1 VESGTTTQ
9 RLGGHAVSFESTF
22 RALTAR
28 GGCRHLGCVVQGGF
42 MRFLQSH
49 VYRDRV
55 QFENVD
61 LGGYVHHP
69 NYLLFLE
76 RGRYSALCDIEFG
89 FEGQMRAGRTF
100 VVAETQ
106 TRYMRPLSMGQEFF
120 VVTRTVACRRSSLK
134 VVQIITLELPSPE
147 VLLSVGDNLS
157 ALPGVVFDAQIRFV
171 LVDLASMK
179 AAELSEFERER
190 LVIPGEGFFVEQPQR
205 RDVRLH
211 PW

>member
-1 VESGTTTQ
+1 
-9 RLGGHAVSFESTF
+9 
-22 RALTAR
+22 
-28 GGCRHLGCVVQGGF
+28 

-49 VYRDRV
+49 VYQDRV

-76 RGRYSALCDIEFG
+76 RGRYAALCDIAFD
-89 FEGQMRAGRTF
+89 FEGQLRAGRTF

-106 TRYMRPLSMGQEFF
+106 TRYLRPLSMGQEFF

-134 VVQIITLELPSPE
+134 ALQIITLERPSPE
-147 VLLSVGDNLS
+147 VLHAVGDNLN

-171 LVDLASMK
+171 LVDLVSMK
-179 AAELSEFERER
+179 AVELSEFEREK
-190 LVIPGEGFFVEQPQR
+190 LMVPGEGFFVEEPQR
-205 RDVRLH
+205 RDVRLLSS
-211 PW
+211 